1 MILGHSIALDTT
13 EAQAAHFRRA
23 CGVARFAWNWALAE
37 WQRMHT
43 AGEKP
48 SATKIKAAWNAHRK
62 AELPWSYEVTKSASG
77 QAVLDLGT
85 AFANFFRDLKKPKSQ
100 RRARYPKF
108 KSKRKDNGFA
118 LWNDQFDIVG
128 DRIRIPHIGWVRMH
142 EALRFDGKIM
152 GARIARVGH
161 RWHVSVQVETQ
172 GRYSLLRPCHE
183 TVGID
188 IGISIL
194 MTLSKPLPD
203 GRTEIQNPR
212 ARRSLM
218 RRQRKLSRRISR
230 QEIRRKR
237 GEKASQRQRRRQDRL
252 RRLHAR
258 VAAIRKDAIHKAT
271 TAVASNFSTVV
282 LEDLNV
288 LGMTKN
294 HRLAGSILDASPYEV
309 RRQIEYKVAMRGGRV
324 VIADRFFPSS
334 KRCHCCGHVLDS
346 LPLHRR
352 EWTCPECGVVHHRD
366 GNAAKNL
373 ELLVGPTWPEPSVD
387 DLPAT
392 RGEIGALAPPQGV
405 VKLWSVNRELQP
417 AGEPCRVSQASQRK

>member
-1 MILGHSIALDTT
+1 MILGHSIALDTNA
-13 EAQAAHFRRA
+13 AQEAHFRRA
-23 CGVARFAWNWALAE
+23 CGVARFAWNYALDE
-37 WQRMHT
+37 WKRMHA

-48 SATKIKAAWNAHRK
+48 SATKIKARWNAVRK
-62 AELPWSYEVTKSASG
+62 VDFPWSMEVTKSASR
-77 QAVLDLGT
+77 QSILDLGT
-85 AFANFFRDLKKPKSQ
+85 AFSNFFRDLKKPKGQ
-100 RRARYPKF
+100 RRARFPRF

-118 LWNDQFDIVG
+118 LWNDQFAIVG

-142 EALRFDGKIM
+142 EALRFEGKIM
-152 GARIARVGH
+152 GARISHIGH
-161 RWHVSVQVETQ
+161 RWHVSVQVETAVV
-172 GRYSLLRPCHE
+172 RECLTTE

-188 IGISIL
+188 LGISTL

-203 GRTEIQNPR
+203 GRTEIANPR
-212 ARRSLM
+212 ARRSLL

-237 GEKASQRQRRRQDRL
+237 GEKASQRQRRRQDSL

-366 GNAAKNL
+366 GNAAINL
-373 ELLVGPTWPEPSVD
+373 ELVGVTNPEPPVD

-392 RGEIGALAPPQGV
+392 RGEIGALAASQGV

-417 AGEPCRVSQASQRK
+417 DARAREVSASSQRK

>member
-23 CGVARFAWNWALAE
+23 CGVARFAWNYALDE
-37 WQRMHT
+37 WKRMHA

-48 SATKIKAAWNAHRK
+48 SATKIKARWNAVRK
-62 AELPWSYEVTKSASG
+62 VDFPWSMEVTKSASG
-77 QAVLDLGT
+77 QAILDLGT
-85 AFANFFRDLKKPKSQ
+85 AFSNFFRDLKKPKSQ
-100 RRARYPKF
+100 RRARFPRF

-118 LWNDQFDIVG
+118 LWNDQFSIVG
-128 DRIRIPHIGWVRMH
+128 DRIRIPHLGWVKMH
-142 EALRFDGKIM
+142 EALRFEGKIM
-152 GARIARVGH
+152 GARISRIGH
-161 RWHVSVQVETQ
+161 RWHVSVQVETAVV
-172 GRYSLLRPCHE
+172 RECRTTE

-188 IGISIL
+188 LGISTL

-203 GRTEIQNPR
+203 GRTEIENPR
-212 ARRSLM
+212 ARRSLL
-218 RRQRKLSRRISR
+218 RRQRKLNRRISR
-230 QEIRRKR
+230 QETRRKR
-237 GEKASQRQRRRQDRL
+237 GEKASQRQRRRQDSL

-258 VAAIRKDAIHKAT
+258 VAAIRKDTIHKAT

-288 LGMTKN
+288 LGMAKN

-334 KRCHCCGHVLDS
+334 KRCHCCGHVLDL

-366 GNAAKNL
+366 ANAARNL
-373 ELLVGPTWPEPSVD
+373 ELLVRPTWPEPLVD
-387 DLPAT
+387 DPPAT
-392 RGEIGALAPPQGV
+392 RGEIGALAAPQGV

-417 AGEPCRVSQASQRK
+417 DARAREVSASSQRK